1 MDNTVPVY
9 MDQGVAQG
17 LGLSVY
23 RNSEDSRVF
32 VFLKKAVAQE
42 LKLQWFES
50 PTPSPPPPPP
60 PVVAPTWSAVAAA
73 SLSLPPPVSPQP
85 VKEEEEE
92 VELTPPVAG
101 SSEEPC
107 FCANV
112 QVPAKKKEQFKA
124 FDKRKFSFHVDGKYI
139 LVQLEIFEYTG
150 DGDYDFTVLLWGTS
164 HLTPAAEYQRE
175 VFEELRRWLRHKG
188 IHRFWHKGLGPVP
201 PARQEVYMW
210 FQ

>member
-1 MDNTVPVY
+1 MDTVPVY
-9 MDQGVAQG
+9 MDQTVAQG
-17 LGLSVY
+17 LGLAVY

-42 LKLQWFES
+42 LKLQWFEA
-50 PTPSPPPPPP
+50 PTTPPPPA
-60 PVVAPTWSAVAAA
+60 PVVPPTWSAVASA
-73 SLSLPPPVSPQP
+73 SLSLPAPVSPQP

-101 SSEEPC
+101 EEGEPC

-112 QVPAKKKEQFKA
+112 QVPDKKKKTLKSA
-124 FDKRKFSFHVDGKYI
+124 DGGHLIIYVDQKK
-139 LVQLEIFEYTG
+139 VPVTLEIFEYTG

-164 HLTPAAEYQRE
+164 HLTPAADYQRE